1 MKKDIHPKTYTTTK
15 VTCSCGHTFDTQ
27 SILESIQV
35 EVCSKCHPF
44 YTGVEK
50 FVDTEGRVD
59 KFFKKQQV
67 AKDKQKIIKQAKKE
81 KKATPAH
88 IPTFSSSTT
97 GGMSLKDLI
106 KKQTKK

>member
-1 MKKDIHPKTYTTTK
+1 MKKDIHPKIFANTK
-15 VTCSCGHTFDTQ
+15 VTCSCGATFETQ
-27 SILESIQV
+27 SILEAIQV

-67 AKDKQKIIKQAKKE
+67 AKDKQKIIKQAKKD
-81 KKATPAH
+81 KKATPVAV
-88 IPTFSSSTT
+88 PTFTTHQT

>member
-15 VTCSCGHTFDTQ
+15 VTCSCGHTFNTE
-27 SILESIQV
+27 STLESIQV

-44 YTGVEK
+44 YTGVDK

-67 AKDKQKIIKQAKKE
+67 AKDKQKIIKQTKKE
-81 KKATPAH
+81 RKQVPVS
-88 IPTFSSSTT
+88 IPTFSSHQT
-97 GGMSLKDLI
+97 GGLSLKDLI